1 MLSDE
6 TGDHACEGIA
16 ASTFS
21 KPRIPGS
28 VHPDLATVV
37 SDKRSPAF
45 ENQNNVVLA
54 CESARG
60 FDAIRFYFLTC
71 TSDHSGFITW
81 MRTEHQW
88 PVGAPDF
95 PTEPP
100 ITRV

>member
-54 CESARG
+54 CESARD
-60 FDAIRFYFLTC
+60 FDAIRFYFLNC
-71 TSDHSGFITW
+71 TSDQTGHLAW
-81 MRTEHQW
+81 MWSEHQR
-88 PVGAPDF
+88 PVAA
-95 PTEPP
+95 
-100 ITRV
+100 IQ